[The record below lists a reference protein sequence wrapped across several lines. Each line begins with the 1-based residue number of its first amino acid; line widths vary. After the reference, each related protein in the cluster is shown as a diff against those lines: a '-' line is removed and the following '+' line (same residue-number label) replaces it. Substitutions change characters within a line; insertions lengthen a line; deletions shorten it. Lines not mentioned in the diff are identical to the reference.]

1 MKNKSKQ
8 YSSINLKLML
18 FFFLIVACISSYAQD
33 STTVIKRVKNTF
45 NGNTLID
52 NQTVMVPVKNTLEFN
67 FQHRFGTVNKGYS
80 DFYGIFAGAN
90 VRLSCNYSPI
100 NDLQFG
106 VGLCEEKMQWDGN
119 IKYALSKQ
127 AVSNGCP
134 ISVTYYGNMA
144 VSTLPLKGNFV
155 TDVDRISYFNQLLF
169 ARKINESLSLQVAPS
184 LSYYNNVEGY
194 LTADGTV
201 KPKMNNAHFA
211 CAFIGRYMITKGTG
225 IIANYDQPLTQHLAN
240 NPRPNIS
247 FGVLFAT
254 TTHVFQIFV
263 GNYSS
268 ILPQANNFFNQN
280 DFTKSQYLIGFNI
293 TKRWYY

>member
-1 MKNKSKQ
+1 
-8 YSSINLKLML
+8 
-18 FFFLIVACISSYAQD
+18 
-33 STTVIKRVKNTF
+33 
-45 NGNTLID
+45 
-52 NQTVMVPVKNTLEFN
+52 
-67 FQHRFGTVNKGYS
+67 
-80 DFYGIFAGAN
+80 
-90 VRLSCNYSPI
+90 
-100 NDLQFG
+100 
-106 VGLCEEKMQWDGN
+106 
-119 IKYALSKQ
+119 
-127 AVSNGCP
+127 
-134 ISVTYYGNMA
+134 MA